1 MFNPL
6 FIIPLLQCSF
16 IFFTIVS
23 GGIFFKEF
31 NAFDLSQWMGF
42 WFGIVVMFAGLVL
55 LTPKPKSSKDDELHR
70 ALVNLL
76 LESKGVSNL
85 SIERTPRS
93 PAGNDGLSPNDDDLS
108 DARRIERLSKDN
120 ITTAA
125 LDAVKDVFSGDQSTQ
140 AYSEAMLQNTV
151 DADSRR
157 RRRNALEKLLQLIKG
172 ECLDGVSQPSPH
184 LLRSLPSLLLF
195 PTKTHT

>member
-70 ALVNLL
+70 ALVNLP
-76 LESKGVSNL
+76 G
-85 SIERTPRS
+85 IE
-93 PAGNDGLSPNDDDLS
+93 
-108 DARRIERLSKDN
+108 DARVWEPEP
-120 ITTAA
+120 A
-125 LDAVKDVFSGDQSTQ
+125 
-140 AYSEAMLQNTV
+140 TV
-151 DADSRR
+151 YFW
-157 RRRNALEKLLQLIKG
+157 K
-172 ECLDGVSQPSPH
+172 H
-184 LLRSLPSLLLF
+184 
-195 PTKTHT
+195 

>member
-1 MFNPL
+1 
-6 FIIPLLQCSF
+6 
-16 IFFTIVS
+16 
-23 GGIFFKEF
+23 
-31 NAFDLSQWMGF
+31 MGF

-172 ECLDGVSQPSPH
+172 ECSDGVSQPLPH
-184 LLRSLPSLLLF
+184 LLLSLPSLLLF